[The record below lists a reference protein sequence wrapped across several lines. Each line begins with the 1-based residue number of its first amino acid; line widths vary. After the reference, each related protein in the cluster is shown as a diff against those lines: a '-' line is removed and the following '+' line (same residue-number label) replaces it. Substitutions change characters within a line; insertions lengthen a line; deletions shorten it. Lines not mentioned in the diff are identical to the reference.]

1 MNCTYK
7 INRYRMF
14 LFIIDDQTVLHTSFY
29 VAFCF
34 TAKKII
40 ENYCWILTQLRAL
53 YMRLSL
59 SNSTIIVIDMKKD
72 LMLAMKMIFSNTNHL
87 LCIWHINNN
96 VVVNC
101 KRRFS
106 TKEAWFEFFNQWKS
120 MMYAHTKKEFWENWR
135 FLTNKYHSS
144 HEECVKYLLNTYI
157 TNHRQRFAKC
167 YINKMLH
174 FDITVS
180 SRDEKEHAMLKRQ
193 LESSIDDL
201 KTMINEINLLLMN
214 EYHNYLL
221 KFEEAKMRLSMKLN
235 KSIYQ
240 RLIVHVTSHV
250 LKMINEQYKLLISQ
264 SIALSSCTNVFII
277 IIELSCNHRTQNRLF
292 DEEFLTLKDV
302 HSHWK

>member
-7 INRYRMF
+7 INKYRMS

-29 VAFCF
+29 VVFCF

-53 YMRLSL
+53 YMRLNV
-59 SNSTIIVIDMKKD
+59 SNSRIIVIDMKKD
-72 LMLAMKMIFSNTNHL
+72 FMLAMQMIFSSSSHL

-101 KRRFS
+101 KRSFS
-106 TKEAWFEFFNQWKS
+106 TKKAWFEFHNHWKS
-120 MMYAHTKKEFWENWR
+120 MIYAHSKKEFWENWR
-135 FLTNKYHSS
+135 IFTNKYHSFY
-144 HEECVKYLLNTYI
+144 EECVKYLLITYI
-157 TNHRQRFAKC
+157 TNYRQRFVKC
-167 YINKMLH
+167 YNNKMLH

-180 SRDEKEHAMLKRQ
+180 SRDERKHAVLKRH
-193 LESSIDDL
+193 LDSSIDDL
-201 KTMINEINLLLMN
+201 KTMIDEINFLLMN

-240 RLIVHVTSHV
+240 RLIAHVTSHV
-250 LKMINEQYKLLISQ
+250 LKMIDKQYKLLINQ
-264 SIALSSCTNVFII
+264 SIALSFCTNVFTI
-277 IIELSCNHRTQNRLF
+277 IIELSCNHRIQNRLF
-292 DEEFLTLKDV
+292 DEEFLTLKNV